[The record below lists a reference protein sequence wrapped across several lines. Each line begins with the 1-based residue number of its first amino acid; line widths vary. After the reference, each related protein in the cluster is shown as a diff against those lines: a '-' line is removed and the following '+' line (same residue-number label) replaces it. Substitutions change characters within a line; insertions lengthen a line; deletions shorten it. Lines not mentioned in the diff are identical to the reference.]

1 MGASLGLAATL
12 PTTQALTIFGVLGL
26 GMAAPYLLASAW
38 PGLARALPRP
48 GAWMSHFKTVMA
60 FPMFATVI
68 WLVWVV
74 GHQTGVD
81 GAAGLL
87 GVLLALSFLAWAL
100 GSPQLGATAR
110 KGFAAAAIAC
120 LGLAMAW
127 AVPGFSG
134 TAEAAQTSSAAA
146 RGEPAW
152 GAWSES
158 RVQAALDAK
167 QPVFVDFTAAWCVT
181 CQFNKRTV
189 LNQPEVLADLRAK
202 NVLLLRA
209 DWTRKDA
216 AITAELARMGRNG
229 VPVYALHVPG
239 ESQPR
244 LLGEILSV
252 QQVQDALKGLP

>member
-1 MGASLGLAATL
+1 
-12 PTTQALTIFGVLGL
+12 LGL
-26 GMAAPYLLASAW
+26 GMAAPYLLASGW
-38 PGLARALPRP
+38 PGLVRALPRP
-48 GAWMSHFKTVMA
+48 GAWMGHFKTVMA

-87 GVLLALSFLAWAL
+87 GVLLALAFLVWAV
-100 GSPQLGATAR
+100 GSPQLSTRAR
-110 KGFAAAAIAC
+110 RGFAAV
-120 LGLAMAW
+120 AMACVGLTLAW
-127 AVPGFSG
+127 AAPSLTG
-134 TAEAAQTSSAAA
+134 AMTSSAQDSSTAA
-146 RGEPAW
+146 GMGNDAGW
-152 GAWSES
+152 GPWSEN
-158 RVQAALDAK
+158 RVRTALDAQ

-189 LNQPEVLADLRAK
+189 LNQPEVLADMQAK
-202 NVLLLRA
+202 RVILLRA
-209 DWTRKDA
+209 DWTRKDS

-239 ESQPR
+239 EAQPR

-252 QQVQDALKGLP
+252 QHVRDALKGLP